1 MVMPK
6 ERDTMKRILF
16 TALAT
21 LLIYSSF
28 ARAEIQIIQVKRNL
42 PLSDDEPVYKD
53 YYLSGGKKSGL
64 RENLVVPVWR
74 WVNLREN
81 NQAQD
86 QSMKILEPVGWLKV
100 IFVQDQL
107 AVARLYENPD
117 FEKGPIFDQPGVM
130 IGDIISL
137 EHSYMS
143 KPNYKMPKDSAQL
156 VQVEEPHIEPH
167 VVAIEA
173 NVVPALA
180 PSLSLEAAA
189 KTTSVLPEGAPS
201 AVSPQTPAAPVPPP
215 PKLEATVKT
224 GESVNKLDPNLKQ
237 AEGPKPASLE
247 KSIH

>member
-21 LLIYSSF
+21 LVIFSSF

-100 IFVQDQL
+100 IFTQDQL
-107 AVARLYENPD
+107 AVARLYESAD
-117 FEKGPIFDQPGVM
+117 FEKGPVFDQLGIM
-130 IGDIISL
+130 MGDIISL
-137 EHSYMS
+137 EHSFMA
-143 KPNYKMPKDSAQL
+143 KPNYKMPKDSAQIS
-156 VQVEEPHIEPH
+156 QVEQPIVETH
-167 VVAIEA
+167 VVEVNA
-173 NVVPALA
+173 VPAQPIQAVETASLTPNA
-180 PSLSLEAAA
+180 P
-189 KTTSVLPEGAPS
+189 LPAQAPS
-201 AVSPQTPAAPVPPP
+201 AAVASVSASPISKKEEGGATPN
-215 PKLEATVKT
+215 EAV
-224 GESVNKLDPNLKQ
+224 SKLDPNLKPP
-237 AEGPKPASLE
+237 EGPKPASIE

>member
-1 MVMPK
+1 MPK

-21 LLIYSSF
+21 LVIFSSF

-100 IFVQDQL
+100 IFTQDQL
-107 AVARLYENPD
+107 AVARLYESAD
-117 FEKGPIFDQPGVM
+117 FEKGPVFDQLGIM
-130 IGDIISL
+130 MGDIISL
-137 EHSYMS
+137 EHSFMA
-143 KPNYKMPKDSAQL
+143 KPSYKMPKDSAQIT
-156 VQVEEPHIEPH
+156 QVELPIVETH
-167 VVAIEA
+167 VVEVNA
-173 NVVPALA
+173 VPAQLIQGTETAAVTPNASLPA
-180 PSLSLEAAA
+180 PV
-189 KTTSVLPEGAPS
+189 TS
-201 AVSPQTPAAPVPPP
+201 AV
-215 PKLEATVKT
+215 ATVSASTLPKKEEGGAT
-224 GESVNKLDPNLKQ
+224 PNESVSKLDPNLKPP
-237 AEGPKPASLE
+237 EGPKPASIE